1 MPSSDFGEKRFF
13 NASSN
18 DGTRNTPFDP
28 APVTAIRMSLPRFET
43 KTPTS
48 AKRDA
53 WLRNF

>member
-13 NASSN
+13 SASSN
-18 DGTRNTPFDP
+18 EATRNTPLEP
-28 APVTAIRMSLPRFET
+28 APVTATRISLPRFDT

-53 WLRNF
+53 